1 MNKDAAKNQAASKP
15 KKRKV
20 RSPAPQPSG
29 DRSNL
34 GRAIATDALPAV
46 SARARVVDV
55 AQAAGVSTATVDRV
69 LNKRPGVRAL
79 TVQQVL
85 KAAARLGY
93 LPDEALY
100 AAAAPK
106 PMRLSFLLPA
116 GTNRFLNMMGDMV
129 GYADD
134 HLAPYNARGQVEFI
148 EGFNPQALA
157 ESLMRHGKR
166 ADGIA
171 CMALEH
177 PMVREAVERL
187 AQNGVPVIT
196 LISDLSNSKRVAYI
210 GLDNRAAG
218 RTAGYLLGRFIGP
231 KPGARQLKVA
241 MIAGSLSYRAHE
253 EREMGFLHIFEEM
266 FPHMQVVGL
275 REGHDDAQRNYEQT
289 RALLEQHPDLAGIY
303 NIGGA
308 SDGVGRALKEA
319 GRDKKVVFIGHGL
332 SPDTRA
338 LLIDGTMD
346 AVITQNPQST
356 IMSCVRIFSN
366 LRDGREILSG
376 VEATRST
383 VVLRENLP

>member
-1 MNKDAAKNQAASKP
+1 VPKQRAVQSKP
-15 KKRKV
+15 AAPARV
-20 RSPAPQPSG
+20 RVGSVIAPPA
-29 DRSNL
+29 
-34 GRAIATDALPAV
+34 AEAPAAG
-46 SARARVVDV
+46 ARARVVDV
-55 AQAAGVSTATVDRV
+55 ARIAGVSTATVDRV
-69 LNKRPGVRAL
+69 LNKRPGVREL

-85 KAAARLGY
+85 KAAASLGY

-116 GTNRFLNMMGDMV
+116 GTNRFLNMLGDMV

-134 HLAPYNARGQVEFI
+134 HLAPFNARGQVEFI
-148 EGFNPQALA
+148 EGFNPEALA
-157 ESLMRHGKR
+157 ESLLRHGRR

-187 AQNGVPVIT
+187 AEDGVPVVT

-218 RTAGYLLGRFIGP
+218 RTAGFLLGRFIGP
-231 KPGARQLKVA
+231 RPGRSQKVA

-266 FPHMQVVGL
+266 FPHIQVVGL
-275 REGHDDAQRNYEQT
+275 REGRDDAQRNYEQT
-289 RALLEQHPDLAGIY
+289 RALLEQYADLAGIY

-319 GRDKKVVFIGHGL
+319 GRDQKVVFIGHGL

-366 LRDGREILSG
+366 LRDAREVLAG
-376 VEATRST
+376 VEAVRST